1 MNEAQRKQDL
11 RNAIVDLHNN
21 LARARDI
28 CALMLERLE
37 KDGLTI
43 ENVVKTRKHQ
53 KIMEF
58 NYLNP
63 SVHSR
68 KKLTE
73 LTDKIMEEIIETL

>member
-1 MNEAQRKQDL
+1 MNEAKSKQDL

-28 CALMLERLE
+28 CVSMLDDLE
-37 KDGLTI
+37 KKGMTI
-43 ENVVKTRKHQ
+43 ENLVRMQKRQ

-63 SVHSR
+63 AEHSK
-68 KKLTE
+68 KKLVE
-73 LTDKIMEEIIETL
+73 LTDKITEEIIETL

>member
-1 MNEAQRKQDL
+1 MKEAQRKQDL

-28 CALMLERLE
+28 CASMLEEIEKESLTLE
-37 KDGLTI
+37 R
-43 ENVVKTRKHQ
+43 VVKMRKRQ
-53 KIMEF
+53 KIMEQ

-68 KKLTE
+68 KEMTE

>member
-1 MNEAQRKQDL
+1 MNEARRKQDL

-28 CALMLERLE
+28 CALMLESLE
-37 KDGLTI
+37 NEALTL
-43 ENVVKTRKHQ
+43 EYVTRMRKRQ
-53 KIMEF
+53 KIMEQ

-68 KKLTE
+68 KEMTE